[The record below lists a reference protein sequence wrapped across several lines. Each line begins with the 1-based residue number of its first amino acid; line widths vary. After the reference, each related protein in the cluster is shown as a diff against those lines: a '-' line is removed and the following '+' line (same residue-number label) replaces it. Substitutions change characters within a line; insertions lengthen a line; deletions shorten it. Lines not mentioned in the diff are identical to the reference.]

1 MSCDRSSRTGVFCKK
16 VLLKFFAKF
25 TGKHLSQSLFFN
37 KVPLKFFYHV
47 SHSVV
52 FLFHV
57 EHQANANNL
66 SPQSSSLR
74 QKQKKQSTFSEEE
87 TGEISTVLRSMKKLA
102 TDIAAEQDL
111 QLQQIDVLN
120 KSVERANSQIK
131 QTDSKVRKM
140 T

>member
-1 MSCDRSSRTGVFCKK
+1 M
-16 VLLKFFAKF
+16 
-25 TGKHLSQSLFFN
+25 
-37 KVPLKFFYHV
+37 
-47 SHSVV
+47 

-74 QKQKKQSTFSEEE
+74 QKQKKQSTLSEEE

>member
-1 MSCDRSSRTGVFCKK
+1 MLVYVYKHRYSSYSIGNF
-16 VLLKFFAKF
+16 
-25 TGKHLSQSLFFN
+25 
-37 KVPLKFFYHV
+37 HV
-47 SHSVV
+47 SFSIV

-57 EHQANANNL
+57 EHRENAVNL
-66 SPQSSSLR
+66 CPQSSSLR
-74 QKQKKQSTFSEEE
+74 QKQKKQSALSEEE

-131 QTDSKVRKM
+131 QTDSKVKKM